1 MIHHWEK
8 LGGYVGSGLSEI
20 FEVVVVIA
28 TFTNKQRK
36 FSSTH
41 TYTMDSAYN
50 SWFRNL
56 SASDKARMKDMME
69 SCLVPE
75 KQSDQELN
83 PINMEKEVLDISDED
98 DEDDGGDVEPL
109 MAANL
114 IKRRQLSK
122 DGDYDRNDNS
132 VWVSSLEQS

>member
-1 MIHHWEK
+1 
-8 LGGYVGSGLSEI
+8 
-20 FEVVVVIA
+20 
-28 TFTNKQRK
+28 
-36 FSSTH
+36 
-41 TYTMDSAYN
+41 
-50 SWFRNL
+50 
-56 SASDKARMKDMME
+56 
-69 SCLVPE
+69 
-75 KQSDQELN
+75 
-83 PINMEKEVLDISDED
+83 MEKEVLDISDED